1 LKFKEASLTHAE
13 GLQLGE
19 LLHGPIALTNKGYPI
34 VIAKPSKAQA
44 DDLYNKVIRSVLDK
58 GSLIITE
65 SPEGD
70 IKSVDT
76 SRVLSPISNVI
87 PLQFMAYKLG
97 VKRNSPIDTPPGLVK
112 AVVS

>member
-13 GLQLGE
+13 GIQLGE

-34 VIAKPSKAQA
+34 VIVKPSKAQA
-44 DDLYNKVIRSVLDK
+44 DNLYNKVIRSVLDK
-58 GSLIITE
+58 GSLIITV

-76 SRVLSPISNVI
+76 TSSKPNIKCYTTSI
-87 PLQFMAYKLG
+87 YGLQIRSKKEFAD
-97 VKRNSPIDTPPGLVK
+97 R
-112 AVVS
+112 